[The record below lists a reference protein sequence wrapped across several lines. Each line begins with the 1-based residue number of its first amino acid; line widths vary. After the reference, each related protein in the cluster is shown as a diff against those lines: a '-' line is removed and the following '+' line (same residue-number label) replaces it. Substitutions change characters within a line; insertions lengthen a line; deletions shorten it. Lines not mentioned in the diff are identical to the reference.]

1 MRSVPY
7 ARITVLLLSVAAGA
21 SVVLVQDYLAAS
33 LTNWHPLVA
42 VEAVLII
49 LLSIGPVLGQWLSG
63 RLLTM
68 RTGVAVLFAIIFGV
82 APLYFMFDETIM
94 YGLLDSWTWSPYAV
108 LGRTLAYAGLGI
120 AGFHLGYRLQVANR
134 LAGILPRFAGP
145 WNRRRTLRVFSFTVV
160 TFALSVV
167 SIWVIAGGW
176 ASLANSMGRARAFI
190 SGHGY
195 AVQGMTLMLVGI
207 LVMWAYG
214 LSRKRLAW
222 ITVIPIVLYSAVSAL
237 LGSRSNIIVL
247 WATLYL
253 MYLLT
258 GQGTNWARK
267 FLLSLAMGVA
277 ALLVLVAVRDVR
289 MLGPTLDQAGQ
300 VALASLPSSIA
311 DLVFAVVREFRE
323 AEIFAV
329 LVAITPEVIPFLYGR
344 SYVEVLFQPIPRV
357 LWASK
362 PVPAGFMVGQVLRGV
377 NVGTPSTVMGEL
389 YLNFGVFGIVPGMLL
404 FGLLC
409 AMVDHW
415 LKDNRDSPAVVLVFS
430 FLFASLPQIV
440 TRSFMGVVTQ
450 LLLFLLPTLVFLWY
464 VTRRSRRLDV
474 VERL

>member
-63 RLLTM
+63 HLLTM

-82 APLYFMFDETIM
+82 APLCFMFDESIM
-94 YGLLDSWTWSPYAV
+94 YGFLPSWTGSPYAV

-134 LAGILPRFAGP
+134 LAGMLPRFAGP
-145 WNRRRTLRVFSFTVV
+145 WSRRRTLRVFSFTVV

-167 SIWVIAGGW
+167 ALWVIAGGW
-176 ASLANSMGRARAFI
+176 ANLANSLGRVRKLIA
-190 SGHGY
+190 GQHY
-195 AVQGMTLMLVGI
+195 AVQGISLMGSGI

-214 LSRKRLAW
+214 LQRNRLAW
-222 ITVIPIVLYSAVSAL
+222 ITVIPIVLWSLVSAL
-237 LGSRSNIIVL
+237 LGGRSNIIVL

-289 MLGPTLDQAGQ
+289 VLGPTLDQAGQ

>member
-1 MRSVPY
+1 M
-7 ARITVLLLSVAAGA
+7 
-21 SVVLVQDYLAAS
+21 
-33 LTNWHPLVA
+33 
-42 VEAVLII
+42 
-49 LLSIGPVLGQWLSG
+49 
-63 RLLTM
+63 
-68 RTGVAVLFAIIFGV
+68 LFAIIFGV
-82 APLYFMFDETIM
+82 APLCFMFDESIM
-94 YGLLDSWTWSPYAV
+94 YGFLPSWTWSPYAV

-167 SIWVIAGGW
+167 SLWVIAGGW
-176 ASLANSMGRARAFI
+176 ANLANSLGRARKLIA
-190 SGHGY
+190 GQHY
-195 AVQGMTLMLVGI
+195 AVQGISLMGSGI
-207 LVMWAYG
+207 LVMWAYC
-214 LSRKRLAW
+214 LQRKRLAW
-222 ITVIPIVLYSAVSAL
+222 ITVIPIVLYSLVSAL
-237 LGSRSNIIVL
+237 LGGRSNIIVL

-258 GQGTNWARK
+258 GQGTSWARK

-289 MLGPTLDQAGQ
+289 VLGHTLDQAGQ

-311 DLVFAVVREFRE
+311 DVVLAVVREFRQ

-344 SYVEVLFQPIPRV
+344 SYVEVLFQPIPRA
-357 LWASK
+357 LFAGK
-362 PVPAGFMVGQVLRGV
+362 PVAAGFMVGQLLRGV
-377 NVGTPSTVMGEL
+377 NVGIPSTAMGEL

-440 TRSFMGVVTQ
+440 TRSFMGVVTK

-464 VTRRSRRLDV
+464 VTCPSRRLDV